1 MGGLIGLIFLAPVLG
16 VAAGGA
22 RGAIADLGLDDNFLR
37 ELGESL
43 TPDSAA
49 LIVLVRS
56 SDPDKVLGRISR
68 YGGRVIKSSLSADSE
83 DRLREALA
91 QFNAPAA
98 S

>member
-1 MGGLIGLIFLAPVLG
+1 MGA
-16 VAAGGA
+16 AAGGT
-22 RGAIADLGLDDNFLR
+22 RGAIAALGLDDNFMR
-37 ELGESL
+37 ELGENL
-43 TPDSAA
+43 APGGAA

-56 SDPDKVLGRISR
+56 SYSDKVLGRISR
-68 YGGRVIKSSLSADSE
+68 YGGRVIKSSLSGESE